1 MHVHATFAH
10 TRAEENMPRKTRSD
24 SVQNEI
30 KLAEVFQRGAES
42 PIPLSPPEYTVFEGV
57 VDSLP
62 VDQWST
68 LRTRLAA
75 NLARM
80 IVKMETLMRDVD
92 VEGVSILNAKGTP
105 VVNPNQ
111 TALMQLT
118 NSIQSMSR
126 TLGLSASQSGVSASS
141 NKPKAAAEAKVK
153 KALSKTTPDSLL

>member
-1 MHVHATFAH
+1 
-10 TRAEENMPRKTRSD
+10 
-24 SVQNEI
+24 
-30 KLAEVFQRGAES
+30 
-42 PIPLSPPEYTVFEGV
+42 
-57 VDSLP
+57 
-62 VDQWST
+62 
-68 LRTRLAA
+68 
-75 NLARM
+75 M